1 VSSPTGTVDPGVA
14 DRARR
19 TAAEAAARAGV
30 RIGLVEDAAGTS
42 EVSRF
47 LAELWNSTEAMPAEV
62 LRGIWHAGGSA
73 LAAYAGDRLVGAAV
87 AVFEPPATRAVYSLV
102 AGAATSDRGIGFAL
116 KQAQRAWAL
125 ERGATVMTWTFDPL
139 IGRNARFN
147 LVKLGARAVGYVI
160 DFYGPMDDVF
170 NAGDESDRLTVRWD
184 LVTAE
189 PGGAEP
195 GGAGPAGTRS
205 EGPGSEGAGS
215 DGRESAAQTRVAPD
229 GGPLEARAGALRWCR
244 VPRDVVALRSA
255 DPVAA
260 LAWRRAVRGVLTDAF
275 AAGYLGTSMSRDGW
289 YRLEQP

>member
-1 VSSPTGTVDPGVA
+1 MSSPTGTVDPGVA

-73 LAAYAGDRLVGAAV
+73 LAAYAGARLVGAAV

-125 ERGATVMTWTFDPL
+125 ERGATAMTWTFDPL

-147 LVKLGARAVGYVI
+147 LVKLGARAVDYVI

-170 NAGDESDRLTVRWD
+170 NAGDESDRMTV
-184 LVTAE
+184 
-189 PGGAEP
+189 
-195 GGAGPAGTRS
+195 
-205 EGPGSEGAGS
+205 
-215 DGRESAAQTRVAPD
+215 
-229 GGPLEARAGALRWCR
+229 
-244 VPRDVVALRSA
+244 
-255 DPVAA
+255 
-260 LAWRRAVRGVLTDAF
+260 
-275 AAGYLGTSMSRDGW
+275 
-289 YRLEQP
+289 

>member
-1 VSSPTGTVDPGVA
+1 MSSPTGTVDPGVA
-14 DRARR
+14 DGARR
-19 TAAEAAARAGV
+19 AAAEAAERAGV
-30 RIGLVEDAAGTS
+30 RIGLVEDVAGTS

-47 LAELWNSTEAMPAEV
+47 LAELWSSTGAMPAEV

-102 AGAATSDRGIGFAL
+102 TGAGTSDRGIGFAL

-125 ERGATVMTWTFDPL
+125 EHGATAMTWTFDPL

-147 LVKLGARAVGYVI
+147 LVKLGARAVDYVI

-189 PGGAEP
+189 PGPGEFDEP
-195 GGAGPAGTRS
+195 R
-205 EGPGSEGAGS
+205 
-215 DGRESAAQTRVAPD
+215 GRESAAQTRVAPD

-244 VPRDVVALRSA
+244 VPRDVVALRAA

>member
-1 VSSPTGTVDPGVA
+1 MSSPTGAVDPGVA

-30 RIGLVEDAAGTS
+30 RIGLVEDVAGTS
-42 EVSRF
+42 EMSRF

-73 LAAYAGDRLVGAAV
+73 LGAYAGDRLVGAAV

-102 AGAATSDRGIGFAL
+102 AGAATSDRGVGFAL

-147 LVKLGARAVGYVI
+147 LVKLGARAVDYAI

-189 PGGAEP
+189 S
-195 GGAGPAGTRS
+195 GGAGPAGTGG
-205 EGPGSEGAGS
+205 ECAGS

-229 GGPLEARAGALRWCR
+229 GGPLEARAGARRWCR

>member
-1 VSSPTGTVDPGVA
+1 
-14 DRARR
+14 RARR

-73 LAAYAGDRLVGAAV
+73 LAAYAGARLVGAAV

-125 ERGATVMTWTFDPL
+125 ERGATAMTWTFDPL

-147 LVKLGARAVGYVI
+147 LVKLGARAVDYVI

-170 NAGDESDRLTVRWD
+170 NAGDESDRMTVRWD

-189 PGGAEP
+189 PGGAGSAGAGS
-195 GGAGPAGTRS
+195 GGA
-205 EGPGSEGAGS
+205 GSEGAGS
-215 DGRESAAQTRVAPD
+215 EGAGSEGAGSEGTGSDDRESAARTGVAPD

-244 VPRDVVALRSA
+244 VPRDVIALRAA
-255 DPVAA
+255 DPAAA

-289 YRLEQP
+289 YRLEQG